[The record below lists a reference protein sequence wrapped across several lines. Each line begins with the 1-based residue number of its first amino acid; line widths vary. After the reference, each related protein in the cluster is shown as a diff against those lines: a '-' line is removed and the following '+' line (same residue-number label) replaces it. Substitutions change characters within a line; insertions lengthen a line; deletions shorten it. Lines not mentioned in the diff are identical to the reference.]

1 MSNTTQSVIDELVAA
16 NADYARDFAHGDLT
30 GPPSRKVA
38 IVTCMDARLI
48 PARFL
53 GLEEGEAH
61 VIRNAGGEA
70 REALRSLAVSQHLLG
85 TNEIAVIR
93 HTDCGMGKYTNE
105 QIAEKVADA
114 SGGDPSGID
123 FRPFTDL
130 EQAVRDDVEF
140 LRESDLIAFDAVIR
154 GFVYDVKSG
163 TVNEVA

>member
-1 MSNTTQSVIDELVAA
+1 MSDSVIDELVAA
-16 NADYARDFAHGDLT
+16 NAEYARGFAHGDLAS
-30 GPPSRKVA
+30 PPSRKVA
-38 IVTCMDARLI
+38 IVTCMDARLV
-48 PARFL
+48 PAHFL

-85 TNEIAVIR
+85 TNEIALIR
-93 HTDCGMGKYTNE
+93 HTDCGMAAFTNE
-105 QIAEKVADA
+105 QIAEKVAQA

-140 LRESDLIAFDAVIR
+140 LRGSDLIAADAVVR
-154 GFVYDVKSG
+154 GFVYDVESG